1 VGRVL
6 ETGEPKEYYD
16 PMSLLKDE
24 PGITRRTVIATAAT
38 AAFVPVTAIRCA
50 AQNPNQPRS
59 LTAAQRRTTEMLVD
73 RIVPADE
80 LGPGAL
86 ECGAANYIDIQMAD
100 YLAPQKD
107 GWVAGLAALDAF
119 ATEMQ
124 GAAFA
129 DLSAEKRDAVLMA
142 IAGEGPRNLK
152 EFFNTARTYTM
163 QGTFGDPHY
172 GGNIG
177 GRGWDIIRYPGP
189 RPATTPDMQRM
200 DKEAEP
206 YRRSAWGNG

>member
-1 VGRVL
+1 M
-6 ETGEPKEYYD
+6 PPIKE
-16 PMSLLKDE
+16 E

-38 AAFVPVTAIRCA
+38 AAFVPLTAIRSA
-50 AQNPNQPRS
+50 AQNPNPIPGQARS
-59 LTAAQRRTTEMLVD
+59 LTPAQRRTTEMLVD
-73 RIVPADE
+73 RIIPADE

-86 ECGAANYIDIQMAD
+86 ECGAANYIDLQMAD

-107 GWVAGLAALDAF
+107 AWVAGLAALDAF
-119 ATEMQ
+119 ARETQ

-129 DLSAEKRDAVLMA
+129 DLSAEKRDAALMG
-142 IAGEGPRNLK
+142 IAGAGGPQNLQA
-152 EFFNTARTYTM
+152 FFNTARAYTM

-177 GRGWDIIRYPGP
+177 GKGWDIIRYPGP
-189 RPATTPDMQRM
+189 RPATSPDMQRM

-206 YRRSAWGNG
+206 YRRSAWGNQ

>member
-1 VGRVL
+1 M
-6 ETGEPKEYYD
+6 PPMKE
-16 PMSLLKDE
+16 E
-24 PGITRRTVIATAAT
+24 PGITRRTVIVTAAT

-59 LTAAQRRTTEMLVD
+59 LTPPQRRTTEMLVD
-73 RIVPADE
+73 RIIPADE

-86 ECGAANYIDIQMAD
+86 ECGAANYIDIQMAG

-107 GWVAGLAALDAF
+107 AWVAGLDALDAF
-119 ATEMQ
+119 AVQTQ

-129 DLSAEKRDAVLMA
+129 DLSAEKRDAVL
-142 IAGEGPRNLK
+142 IALPQNLQA
-152 EFFNTARTYTM
+152 FFNTARTYTM

-172 GGNIG
+172 GGNING
-177 GRGWDIIRYPGP
+177 KGWDIIRYPGP
-189 RPATTPDMQRM
+189 RPATSPDMQKM

-206 YRRSAWGNG
+206 YRRSAWGNE

>member
-1 VGRVL
+1 M
-6 ETGEPKEYYD
+6 KE
-16 PMSLLKDE
+16 E

-59 LTAAQRRTTEMLVD
+59 LTPAQRRTTEMLID
-73 RIVPADE
+73 RIIPADE

-86 ECGAANYIDIQMAD
+86 ECGAANYIDVQMAD

-107 GWVAGLAALDAF
+107 AWVAGLAALDAF
-119 ATEMQ
+119 ATETQ

-129 DLSAEKRDAVLMA
+129 DLSADKRDAVLTML
-142 IAGEGPRNLK
+142 PQNLQG
-152 EFFNTARTYTM
+152 FFNTARTYTM

-172 GGNIG
+172 GGNIDG
-177 GRGWDIIRYPGP
+177 KGWDIIRYPGP
-189 RPATTPDMQRM
+189 RSATSPDMQKM
-200 DKEAEP
+200 DHEPEP
-206 YRRSAWGNG
+206 YRRSAWGNQ

>member
-1 VGRVL
+1 M
-6 ETGEPKEYYD
+6 P
-16 PMSLLKDE
+16 LLKDE
-24 PGITRRTVIATAAT
+24 PGVTRRAVIATAAT
-38 AAFVPVTAIRCA
+38 AAFVPVMAIRCA
-50 AQNPNQPRS
+50 AQNPDQPRS

-73 RIVPADE
+73 RIIPADE

-86 ECGAANYIDIQMAD
+86 ECGAASYIDIQMAD

-107 GWVAGLAALDAF
+107 AWVAGLAALDGF
-119 ATEMQ
+119 AIETQ

-129 DLSAEKRDAVLMA
+129 DLSAEKRDSVLMA
-142 IAGEGPRNLK
+142 IAGAGPQNLQT
-152 EFFNTARTYTM
+152 FFNTARTYTM

-172 GGNIG
+172 GGNID

-200 DKEAEP
+200 DKEAKP
-206 YRRSAWGNG
+206 YRGSAWGKA